1 MSTEVRIATAQYPID
16 YFEHFD
22 DCRNKLSSWVAEAAS
37 AGAQLLVFPEYGA
50 MELASLFP
58 AEVQRSLPLQLN
70 AMQELLPDYLAIH
83 RALARE
89 HGVHILAS
97 SFPVRVGERYYNRA
111 YLFAPSGETGF
122 QDKSIM
128 TRFEN
133 EQWQISAADELR
145 VFDTAIGRIGIVIC
159 YDVEFPLL
167 ARAQAEAG
175 AELILAP
182 SCTDT
187 EAGYFRVR
195 IGAQARALEN
205 QCHVVHAVTVGT
217 AAWSEA
223 VDVNVGAAAVYS
235 PVDIGFPADGIVSMG
250 ERDRPGWVYAT
261 AKLKRAHKVRRSGQV
276 LNFHDWQHQAG
287 VASAVRTL
295 DLCGSTVPDKN
306 ISYS

>member
-1 MSTEVRIATAQYPID
+1 MTAEVQIATAQYPID
-16 YFEHFD
+16 YFERFD
-22 DCRNKLSSWVAEAAS
+22 DFRNKLSNWVGEAAS

-58 AEVQRSLPLQLN
+58 AEVQRSLPLQLA
-70 AMQELLPDYLAIH
+70 AMQELLEDYLAAH

-89 HGVHILAS
+89 HGVYILAS
-97 SFPVRVGERYYNRA
+97 SFPVQVGERYYNRA
-111 YLFAPSGETGF
+111 YLFTPSGEAGF

-133 EQWQISAADELR
+133 EQWEISAADELR

-205 QCHVVHAVTVGT
+205 QCHVVQAVTVG
-217 AAWSEA
+217 AAEWSEA
-223 VDVNVGAAAVYS
+223 VDVNIGAAAVYS
-235 PVDIGFPADGIVSMG
+235 PVDIGFPTDGIVSMG
-250 ERDRPGWVYAT
+250 ERNRPGWVYAT
-261 AKLKRAHKVRRSGQV
+261 AKLRRAHTVRRSGQV
-276 LNFHDWQHQAG
+276 FNFHDWPHQLG
-287 VASAVRTL
+287 VVASVKTI
-295 DLCGSTVPDKN
+295 DL
-306 ISYS
+306 